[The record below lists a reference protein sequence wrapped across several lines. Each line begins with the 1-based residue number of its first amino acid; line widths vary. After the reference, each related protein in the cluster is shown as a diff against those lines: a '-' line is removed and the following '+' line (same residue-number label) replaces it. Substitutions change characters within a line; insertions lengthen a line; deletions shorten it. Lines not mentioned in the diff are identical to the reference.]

1 MAAEEATVAAMIV
14 GDVDSNPMILDLVI
28 QAVLQG

>member
-14 GDVDSNPMILDLVI
+14 GDVDSNPMI
-28 QAVLQG
+28 QRSGEVLR

>member
-14 GDVDSNPMILDLVI
+14 GDVDSNPMIQRSGD
-28 QAVLQG
+28 ASNR